1 VKNLRGILGSIL
13 LVLLIAI
20 TPIKIF
26 AETTDQYSVSY
37 TVLIDLSHT
46 NNFTGVESLVH
57 ELFDGTIYIL
67 FGSVKEADSLDPYI
81 KYFAK
86 IVYGDLSN
94 FTLGDTYSSL
104 DKLNPD
110 LTIIPIASLKKSFS
124 ADEIDS
130 LKKYLANG
138 GRTLWLSAKYIE
150 DPKAVT
156 EINKLLEYLG
166 SNLAIDHTYI
176 ESNRSINKLV
186 VESSVRVTAETY
198 SLTYGVEKILAYAPS
213 PVALR
218 NITTDT
224 WRPLTETDLR
234 LFGNI
239 NILVV
244 SGENTSISR
253 EAPQGRAYTYNT
265 SPPYPIIV
273 SETLNRL
280 GNSTLIVSGVL
291 PIGGYAPLI
300 TWKFGGELF
309 NGPRFLRNIVLL
321 YTGFESELRFFTQIN
336 SRITSILNELT
347 SLIGNIS
354 GTISVINN
362 TLSSRID
369 SLLARVNTYDQKISE
384 AKIRAEN
391 LSAETALI
399 LTKLDDLRSR
409 VDDIRS
415 YVYVGIGLSIVAL
428 ALSITSFIRRK

>member
-1 VKNLRGILGSIL
+1 MKNLRGILGSIL

-26 AETTDQYSVSY
+26 AETTDQYSISY

-46 NNFTGVESLVH
+46 SNFTGVESLVR

-67 FGSVKEADSLDPYI
+67 LRSVKEADSLDPSI
-81 KYFAK
+81 KYFTK

-110 LTIIPIASLKKSFS
+110 LTIISIASLKKSFS

-166 SNLAIDHTYI
+166 SNLAIDYTYI

-234 LFGNI
+234 LYGNI

-265 SPPYPIIV
+265 SPPYPVIV
-273 SETLNRL
+273 SETLRRL

-291 PIGGYAPLI
+291 PIGGYAPLV
-300 TWKFGGELF
+300 TWKFGSELF
-309 NGPRFLRNIVLL
+309 NGPRFLRNMVLL
-321 YTGFESELRFFTQIN
+321 YTGFENELRFFTQIN
-336 SRITSILNELT
+336 TRITSILNELT

-369 SLLARVNTYDQKISE
+369 SLVARVNTYDQKINE

-415 YVYVGIGLSIVAL
+415 YVYVSIGLSIVAL
-428 ALSITSFIRRK
+428 ALSIASFIRRK